1 MSVDGHVPVDDI
13 RKLLAEKPAI
23 AGITLPRHADG
34 LPSRF
39 TPSTGMGRRRPSLP
53 SNDDARAAFALVAVM
68 LAVVLPVQ
76 AAEAPQNFVLYGAP
90 QPLPDIR
97 FFDAAGKQLSLGD
110 FHGKVVLLNIWA
122 TWCAPCRQEIPTL
135 DWLQAKLG
143 GADFTVVPLSIDR
156 KGMSAV
162 DGFYREIGVRH
173 LAIYLDARQAAS
185 RLNATGVPSTLLIDR
200 EGRELG
206 RLVGPAEW
214 DSPDMIAFLR
224 GVVARKP
231 GP

>member
-1 MSVDGHVPVDDI
+1 MSVDGHVPVDHI

-23 AGITLPRHADG
+23 AGITLPG
-34 LPSRF
+34 
-39 TPSTGMGRRRPSLP
+39 TPTGSLHDLRRPQGWDGADRLCRRMTMRS
-53 SNDDARAAFALVAVM
+53 AAFALVAVM

-97 FFDAAGKQLSLGD
+97 FFDAAGKQLGLGD

-135 DWLQAKLG
+135 DRLQAKLG
-143 GADFTVVPLSIDR
+143 GADFTVVPLSIDQ

-173 LAIYLDARQAAS
+173 LAKYLDASQAAS
-185 RLNATGVPSTLLIDR
+185 RLNAIGVPSTLLIDR

-214 DSPDMIAFLR
+214 DSPDMIAFLQ